1 MDIALYQPDI
11 PQNTGAILR
20 LAACMDVTVHIIA
33 PSGFDV
39 SERAIRRAGLDYI
52 AHARIERHRSFGT
65 FSKWRMDQK
74 RRIIL
79 LTTRAE
85 TPYTALTYQR
95 GDILLLGRE
104 SAGVPDDVHTSADAR
119 VLVPMAPGRRSLNI
133 VTAAAMVLGEG
144 LRQTGGFPSASG
156 GRR

>member
-20 LAACMDVTVHIIA
+20 LAACMDIAVHIIA

-39 SERAIRRAGLDYI
+39 SDRALRRAGLDYI
-52 AHARIERHRSFGT
+52 EHVQIERHGSFEKFT
-65 FSKWRMDQK
+65 QWRADK
-74 RRIIL
+74 ERRLIV
-79 LTTRAE
+79 LTTRGD
-85 TPYTALTYQR
+85 TPYTALTYQH

-104 SAGVPDDVHTSADAR
+104 SAGVPDEVHGVADAR
-119 VLVPMAPGRRSLNI
+119 VRVPMAHGRRSLNI

-144 LRQTGGFPSASG
+144 LRQTGGFPSPSMG
-156 GRR
+156 GE

>member
-20 LAACMDVTVHIIA
+20 LAACVNIDVHIVA
-33 PSGFDV
+33 PSGFDL
-39 SERAIRRAGLDYI
+39 SERALRRAGLDYI
-52 AHARIERHRSFGT
+52 EHARIRRHDSFET
-65 FSKWRMDQK
+65 FNSWRIDEK
-74 RRIIL
+74 CRLIL

-85 TPYTALTYQR
+85 TPYSALSYLP

-104 SAGVPDDVHTSADAR
+104 SAGVPEDVHEAADASVR
-119 VLVPMAPGRRSLNI
+119 IPMARGRRSLNI

-144 LRQTGGFPSASG
+144 LRQTDGFPH
-156 GRR
+156 